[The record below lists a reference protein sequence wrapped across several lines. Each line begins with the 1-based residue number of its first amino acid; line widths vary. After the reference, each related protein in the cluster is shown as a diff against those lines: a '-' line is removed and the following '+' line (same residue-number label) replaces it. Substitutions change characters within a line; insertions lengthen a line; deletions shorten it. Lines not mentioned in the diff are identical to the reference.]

1 MLNDLLSLRDVAI
14 NSVKYFQN
22 LVENLKLENTD
33 YLPRKSVEKLLDKLI
48 ENDVKSILNQSKF
61 RWLNSKYVSFVEFWR
76 IYEELLQL
84 NGKIQNDTSKQVE
97 DIINGMIYLRNKII
111 DKSVN
116 DIKQSD
122 LVYNSYILGDS
133 KVASKSKISLFEIR
147 QIIQGIISEG
157 ICNDISSTYWSDVL
171 SQIPT
176 ETNYD
181 IFLDILDISNSI
193 LQWLKEFLITPTFS
207 PIETANTLLTRIITL
222 KDVETN
228 NLLDSN
234 ETGNL
239 VNIDKKRKSPEI
251 VSEGKNR
258 ANLDSE
264 NANIREFD
272 NEFFE
277 SLPWKG
283 QTMFSNF
290 RELQISLQYLLER
303 VSLVSNGEIGEFS
316 RRDELSIRKISHMVT
331 ELEDF
336 LYHQFDI
343 RQKEKNNFQVVEAEN
358 IRLKKQLRN
367 IVEELEDKN
376 IELSDSISQKNK
388 FEKEV
393 ECFFVQKNKLSAD
406 IIRLRDENKILEKKY
421 EGTLSKL
428 NKLIEEHMTLKDE
441 YALLRTELNQKNERN
456 TCTTLNEN
464 ILKNGC
470 EEDKKK
476 NISCSLC
483 GDVKTNKYPYSNINT
498 FYYRKNDI
506 DYSSEIKETHSKVN
520 LELPATITS
529 LPEFLESE
537 TNYPIKLQNSQLEK
551 RFPVSSIGKLRT
563 VEVVPTIIQR
573 YNTNAS
579 IVKRISRK
587 MNSNESNSLRDK
599 QEDD

>member
-1 MLNDLLSLRDVAI
+1 MLDDLLSLRDVAI

-33 YLPRKSVEKLLDKLI
+33 YLPRKNVEKLLDKLI
-48 ENDVKSILNQSKF
+48 ENDVKSTLNQSNF
-61 RWLNSKYVSFVEFWR
+61 RWLNSKYVSFIEFWR
-76 IYEELLQL
+76 LYEELLQL

-111 DKSVN
+111 DESVN
-116 DIKQSD
+116 DIKQYD

-147 QIIQGIISEG
+147 QIIQEIISEG

-181 IFLDILDISNSI
+181 MFFDILDISNSI

-228 NLLDSN
+228 NLLDIN
-234 ETGNL
+234 ETRNL
-239 VNIDKKRKSPEI
+239 VNIDKKIKSPEI
-251 VSEGKNR
+251 VSEGKNG
-258 ANLDSE
+258 ANLDSD

-272 NEFFE
+272 NEFLE

-343 RQKEKNNFQVVEAEN
+343 RQKEKNNFQVLEAEN
-358 IRLKKQLRN
+358 ICLKKQLRN
-367 IVEELEDKN
+367 IVEELEDKK

-428 NKLIEEHMTLKDE
+428 NKLIEEHMALKDE
-441 YALLRTELNQKNERN
+441 YTLLRTELNRKNKRN
-456 TCTTLNEN
+456 TYTTLNEN

-470 EEDKKK
+470 EEDKKR

-483 GDVKTNKYPYSNINT
+483 GDVKTNKYPCSNINT
-498 FYYRKNDI
+498 FYYRKNNI

-551 RFPVSSIGKLRT
+551 HCFPVSSIGKLRT
-563 VEVVPTIIQR
+563 VEVVPTIVQR
-573 YNTNAS
+573 YNNAS
-579 IVKRISRK
+579 IVKRISKK
-587 MNSNESNSLRDK
+587 MNSNESN
-599 QEDD
+599 